1 MLGLTDETQIRIP
14 WAVYLFARDGI
25 EYYYGSMR
33 KGTSLQRDC
42 KLTFPLR
49 NTFRGLLLV
58 GAKGSIRGS
67 QIWEMLRVK
76 QGIARER

>member
-42 KLTFPLR
+42 KLTFLLR